1 MLEWFFKLKAI
12 WSSLSPSCLLFLP
25 VFIYDLEFE
34 LVNDSMKLWVM
45 YLDLEYVSLFSL
57 TPCLWRG
64 GGGGIKNLNKYFLC
78 ILSVYSDS
86 PCEKGGGGGGNVF
99 FLPLVDPDLGSGR
112 DLRSSKEASKWV
124 WNDPIH
130 HSKRLEHQIWRFPQL
145 WKIMILPLDS

>member
-1 MLEWFFKLKAI
+1 MGYVLGFRICF
-12 WSSLSPSCLLFLP
+12 SLLSYS
-25 VFIYDLEFE
+25 
-34 LVNDSMKLWVM
+34 
-45 YLDLEYVSLFSL
+45 VSLK
-57 TPCLWRG
+57 RGG

-124 WNDPIH
+124 
-130 HSKRLEHQIWRFPQL
+130 
-145 WKIMILPLDS
+145 

>member
-1 MLEWFFKLKAI
+1 MVFFFVFRFFFFF
-12 WSSLSPSCLLFLP
+12 LFYF
-25 VFIYDLEFE
+25 VFL
-34 LVNDSMKLWVM
+34 
-45 YLDLEYVSLFSL
+45 
-57 TPCLWRG
+57 RG

-124 WNDPIH
+124 
-130 HSKRLEHQIWRFPQL
+130 
-145 WKIMILPLDS
+145 